1 MIQSVLVIGGLGFII
16 GVGLA
21 AASKLFH
28 VYVDPQVEAI
38 EGVLPG
44 ANCGGCGLPGCS
56 ANAEAVVAGKAS
68 PASCVAGGPELASA
82 IAAILGVSVEAK
94 EPDIALLGCAYNVEE
109 ADTKYVYDGIS
120 DCIAAALFSG
130 GMKVCEVGCLGLG
143 SCVKACPFDAISIGK
158 DGLPHVDQEKCTG
171 CGTCERVCPKNII
184 TLTSVTRRVTLE
196 YTSEHCT
203 TPCQRECPVGID
215 IKEYI
220 RQITLGNYHKAV
232 QVIKE
237 RNPFPTVIGRI
248 CPRPCETEC
257 RRKYIDEP
265 VAINFLK
272 RYVSDYE
279 REAGGRI
286 FPFKAPETNKKIAVI
301 GGGVS
306 GLSSAY
312 FLARLG
318 HLPTVFEKSS
328 ELGGLLKNAIAKERL
343 PQEIL
348 EWDIKG
354 IIEIGVEV
362 ELNKAFGVDF
372 TIASLLEEDFEAVAV
387 ATGGW
392 DGRLAEKE
400 TDSNIAPQIP
410 STHLLIDIMK
420 NGYQDICASS
430 EIVIYGGGE
439 VAIGAAK
446 ECKNKGA
453 AGATIIL
460 EDSPSLDISNTAGVK
475 IIYAKKIE
483 RIIGTGEKL
492 TEIEYADLKTGLKT
506 VIQCDNLFIAAGRH
520 PEFIFKK
527 CDSETIV
534 SVTSYEK
541 TDKIRWEGVKVY
553 SKEETLSD
561 YSAAVKA
568 IDAGRRSAA
577 AVHNLIY
584 GLPAPTLPKNSI
596 LKERNIQNTD
606 NINNVI
612 PLKRNIMPLST
623 SLEIDRGCEAEKG
636 FDSKAFQDE
645 AKRCLQCG
653 LICYRKDE
661 A

>member
-1 MIQSVLVIGGLGFII
+1 MIQAVLIIGGLGFVI
-16 GVGLA
+16 GAGLA

-28 VYVDPQVEAI
+28 VYVDPKVEAI

-68 PASCVAGGPELASA
+68 PTSCVAGGSELADA

-94 EPDIALLGCAYNVEE
+94 EPDIALPGCAYNVEQ

-143 SCVKACPFDAISIGK
+143 SCVKACPFDAISIGEN
-158 DGLPHVDQEKCTG
+158 GLPHVDKDKCTG

-184 TLTSVTRRVTLE
+184 TLTSVTRRMILE

-203 TPCQRECPVGID
+203 TPCQRACPVGID

-220 RQITLGNYHKAV
+220 SQITSGNYHKAV

-272 RYVSDYE
+272 RYVADYE
-279 REAGGRI
+279 KEAGGRI
-286 FPFKAPETNKKIAVI
+286 LPFKAPATNKKIAVI

-306 GLSSAY
+306 GLSAAY

-348 EWDIKG
+348 DWDIKG
-354 IIEIGVEV
+354 IIEIGAEV
-362 ELNKAFGVDF
+362 ELNKSLGSDF
-372 TIASLLEEDFEAVAV
+372 TIETLLEEGFEAVAG

-400 TDSNIAPQIP
+400 MDSNIIIQLP

-420 NGYQDICASS
+420 NGYRDICASS

-439 VAIGAAK
+439 AAIEAAK
-446 ECKNKGA
+446 ECKNNGA
-453 AGATIIL
+453 GVTIIF
-460 EDSPSLDISNTAGVK
+460 ENSPSLDISDTAGIK
-475 IIYAKKIE
+475 ILYGKKIE
-483 RIIGTGEKL
+483 RIIGAGDKL
-492 TEIEYADLKTGLKT
+492 TEIEYEDLKTGLKT

-541 TDKIRWEGVKVY
+541 TDRIRWEGIKVY

-577 AVHNLIY
+577 AAHNLIY
-584 GLPAPTLPKNSI
+584 GLAAPTLPKNSI
-596 LKERNIQNTD
+596 LNENNIQDTD

-623 SLEIDRGCEAEKG
+623 SSEIDRGCEAEKG